1 MTEYHNEELRLIN
14 QMLLAIFLITDFAY
28 FLFLKNSPFPW
39 FALAGSAI
47 GLATIVF
54 CWSGNKYLIFNIM
67 LLISAAVFS
76 LAYNWSSIF

>member
-28 FLFLKNSPFPW
+28 FLFLHNSPFPW
-39 FALAGSAI
+39 FALAGTAI
-47 GLATIVF
+47 GLAIIVF
-54 CWSGNKYLIFNIM
+54 CWSGTKYLLFNIM
-67 LLISAAVFS
+67 LLLSAAVFS